1 MKQVKHQCP
10 LLRYFWVASFLFF
23 VLSVTARNSIA
34 QQPFSVQQVTSLLE
48 KKVAESE
55 IQKQVEQYKV
65 SFELTRE
72 NVTALTRAGASD
84 QLLKV
89 IEGNL
94 YRDLVITSPKND
106 EEAGSVLKV
115 YGKSKKVP
123 NKHLWLFAQRK
134 GLSVWWP
141 QGGEIELDEKDE
153 WLQST
158 FVGQPQ
164 DVGFKFEIVAMWVSD
179 SVHKDL
185 IDYLQ
190 TSEKTGRYPG
200 IRLPEG
206 SPVARV
212 TVRKTTP

>member
-72 NVTALTRAGASD
+72 NVSALTRAGASD